1 MSDENKLKLEDIT
14 FDDFI
19 GEGLEAGNTA
29 VADELGVPEVE
40 EPLEDPTP
48 VQGDPG
54 DEHVDKEDPV
64 AEKKEV
70 VEKEVSEDQVID
82 DTVVSEVLT
91 QLGYEFE
98 EDFEDTSD
106 GLIKL
111 TKAVG
116 EKMAEQQ
123 LDSLFEAHPEIQK
136 HLDYVLNGGKSEEW
150 LKMSNQITDFE
161 NITVTED
168 DQRTQRAVLG
178 EYFKLKGHDTDFV
191 NELLDDYSDTNK
203 LFDKATKAKTA
214 LTSYYGKQ
222 RDESIAK
229 EKERRLGEQQ
239 KQREFWDDINDTI
252 TNSKDFAGLTVQEK
266 DKNKFFDYLTKVN
279 QEGITEREAAHKK
292 SSTEQKLAIDYLMFK
307 GFNLKDIIATKAK
320 TVSAQSLREKIK
332 SNKSVKSAA
341 RPKRQSGFDVES
353 LDLNLGNL

>member
-29 VADELGVPEVE
+29 VADELGVPEAE
-40 EPLEDPTP
+40 KPLEDPTP

-64 AEKKEV
+64 AEKKEVVEKEV

-123 LDSLFEAHPEIQK
+123 LDNLFEA
-136 HLDYVLNGGKSEEW
+136 
-150 LKMSNQITDFE
+150 FC
-161 NITVTED
+161 
-168 DQRTQRAVLG
+168 
-178 EYFKLKGHDTDFV
+178 
-191 NELLDDYSDTNK
+191 
-203 LFDKATKAKTA
+203 
-214 LTSYYGKQ
+214 
-222 RDESIAK
+222 K
-229 EKERRLGEQQ
+229 ECTLY
-239 KQREFWDDINDTI
+239 I
-252 TNSKDFAGLTVQEK
+252 
-266 DKNKFFDYLTKVN
+266 
-279 QEGITEREAAHKK
+279 
-292 SSTEQKLAIDYLMFK
+292 
-307 GFNLKDIIATKAK
+307 
-320 TVSAQSLREKIK
+320 
-332 SNKSVKSAA
+332 
-341 RPKRQSGFDVES
+341 
-353 LDLNLGNL
+353 